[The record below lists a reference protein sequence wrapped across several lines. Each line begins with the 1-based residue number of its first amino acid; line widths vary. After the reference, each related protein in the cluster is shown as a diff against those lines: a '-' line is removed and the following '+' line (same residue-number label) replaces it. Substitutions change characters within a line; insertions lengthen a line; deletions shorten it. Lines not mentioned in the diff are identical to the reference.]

1 MKIYFLT
8 FCLVSAMTQ
17 KVLAQRNVYP
27 SNHKQDEKGKYIND
41 FPGFDQYL
49 LLEATSDTTAN
60 VSFGDFDGD
69 GHLDI
74 LLVKGRHWPIID
86 RIVLGDG
93 LGGIRKAYNLGKISD
108 RSYTG
113 GLADFNGDGFLDI
126 AVSND
131 APDRKLIYFNDGKGN
146 FDIGSEFGL
155 PEWPTRN
162 LSIADIN
169 NDGLPDLILANRG
182 DSSSTSNYI
191 CLNQGKGQFNADCLS
206 FAPYPATTISPADFN
221 KDGFIDLVVP
231 HRDGGQSY
239 VYLGSSDIAF
249 SDTRRIPFGPSDAT
263 IRVAAVADFNAD
275 TILDIV
281 TIDENKGVNLYFG
294 QKNQTFSTGISL
306 ADSKIVPY
314 ALVVPDLN
322 KDGKVDIIVG
332 HVEAPSTVFYND
344 GTGRN
349 FKSTSF
355 GDSKGTVYGF
365 AVGDF
370 NEDGTPDIAVARSD
384 AANVLYF
391 GNIKSK
397 NRRIKTAANIEL
409 PKCRPRNK

>member
-1 MKIYFLT
+1 M
-8 FCLVSAMTQ
+8 SQ
-17 KVLAQRNVYP
+17 KVLAQKNINA
-27 SNHKQDEKGKYIND
+27 SNHKQEKKGKSINHFPD
-41 FPGFDQYL
+41 FDHYL
-49 LLEATSDTTAN
+49 LLETKSDTTAN

-74 LLVKGRHWPIID
+74 LLVKGRHWPIVD
-86 RIVLGDG
+86 RVLLGDG
-93 LGGIRKAYNLGKISD
+93 LGRIRKAYNLGKVSD

-113 GLADFNGDGFLDI
+113 GLADFNGDGFIDM

-146 FDIGSEFGL
+146 FEIGPEFGF

-169 NDGLPDLILANRG
+169 ADGLPDIILANRG
-182 DSSSTSNYI
+182 GSSTSNYI
-191 CLNQGKGQFNADCLS
+191 CLNRGKGQFNANCIP

-231 HRDGGQSY
+231 HRNGGQSY
-239 VYLGSSDIAF
+239 IYPGSSDIAF
-249 SDTRRIPFGPSDAT
+249 SDSYRIPFGPSDAA
-263 IRVAAVADFNAD
+263 IRMSAVADFNED
-275 TILDIV
+275 NILDIIV
-281 TIDENKGVNLYFG
+281 IDENKGVNLYFG
-294 QKNQTFSTGISL
+294 QKDQTFSLVISL
-306 ADSKIVPY
+306 ADLKIVPY
-314 ALVVPDLN
+314 ALAIADLN
-322 KDGKVDIIVG
+322 NDKKIDIIVG
-332 HVEAPSTVFYND
+332 YVQSPSTVFFND

-349 FKSTSF
+349 FKSISF

-370 NEDGTPDIAVARSD
+370 NEDGIIDIATARSD
-384 AANVLYF
+384 APNILYF

-397 NRRIKTAANIEL
+397 NRK
-409 PKCRPRNK
+409 

>member
-1 MKIYFLT
+1 MKIYF
-8 FCLVSAMTQ
+8 FIVCLVSIMTQ
-17 KVLAQRNVYP
+17 KVLAQKNMYA
-27 SNHKQDEKGKYIND
+27 SNHQQEKEGKYMND
-41 FPGFDQYL
+41 FPDFNQNL
-49 LLEATSDTTAN
+49 LLEATADTTAN
-60 VSFGDFDGD
+60 IGFGDFDGD
-69 GHLDI
+69 RHLDI
-74 LLVKGRHWPIID
+74 LLVKGRHWPIVD
-86 RIVLGDG
+86 RVLLGDG
-93 LGGIRKAYNLGKISD
+93 LGRIRKAYNLGKISD

-131 APDRKLIYFNDGKGN
+131 APDRKLVYFNDGKGN
-146 FDIGSEFGL
+146 FKIGSEFGL

-169 NDGLPDLILANRG
+169 ADGLPDIILANRG
-182 DSSSTSNYI
+182 GSSTSNYI
-191 CLNQGKGQFNADCLS
+191 CLNTGKGQFNANCIA
-206 FAPYPATTISPADFN
+206 FAPYPATTISSADFN

-249 SDTRRIPFGPSDAT
+249 SDPHRIPFGPSDAT
-263 IRVAAVADFNAD
+263 IRVAAAADFNAD
-275 TILDIV
+275 NILDIV

-294 QKNQTFSTGISL
+294 QKDQSFSAGISL

-314 ALVVPDLN
+314 ALAIADLN
-322 KDGKVDIIVG
+322 NDNKVDIVVG
-332 HVEAPSTVFYND
+332 HVEAPSSVFFND

-349 FKSTSF
+349 FKSISF

-370 NEDGTPDIAVARSD
+370 NEDGRLDIAAARSD
-384 AANVLYF
+384 APNILYF

-397 NRRIKTAANIEL
+397 NRK
-409 PKCRPRNK
+409 

>member
-1 MKIYFLT
+1 MKIYF
-8 FCLVSAMTQ
+8 FIVCLVSIMTQ
-17 KVLAQRNVYP
+17 KPLAQKNIYA
-27 SNHKQDEKGKYIND
+27 SNHKHEKKGKYIND
-41 FPGFDQYL
+41 FPDFDHYL

-69 GHLDI
+69 SHPDI
-74 LLVKGRHWPIID
+74 LLVKGRHWPIVD
-86 RIVLGDG
+86 RVLLGDG
-93 LGGIRKAYNLGKISD
+93 LGRMRRAYNLGKVSD

-146 FDIGSEFGL
+146 FEIGSEFGL

-162 LSIADIN
+162 LSITDIN
-169 NDGLPDLILANRG
+169 ADGLPDIILANRG
-182 DSSSTSNYI
+182 DSSTSNYI
-191 CLNQGKGQFNADCLS
+191 CLNRGKGKFNADCIP
-206 FAPYPATTISPADFN
+206 FAPYPATTISPADIN

-249 SDTRRIPFGPSDAT
+249 SDTRRIPFGRSDAT
-263 IRVAAVADFNAD
+263 IRMAAVADFNGD
-275 TILDIV
+275 SIPDIV
-281 TIDENKGVNLYFG
+281 TIDENKGVDLYFG
-294 QKNQTFSTGISL
+294 QKDQTFSEGISL

-314 ALVVPDLN
+314 ALAIADLN
-322 KDGKVDIIVG
+322 NDKKIDIIVG
-332 HVEAPSTVFYND
+332 HVEAPSTVFFND
-344 GTGRN
+344 CPGRN
-349 FKSTSF
+349 FKSISF

-370 NEDGTPDIAVARSD
+370 NEDGKPDIAAARSD
-384 AANVLYF
+384 APNILYF

-397 NRRIKTAANIEL
+397 NRK
-409 PKCRPRNK
+409 

>member
-1 MKIYFLT
+1 M
-8 FCLVSAMTQ
+8 AQ
-17 KVLAQRNVYP
+17 KVLAQKNIYV
-27 SNHKQDEKGKYIND
+27 SNHKQEKKGKYIND
-41 FPGFDQYL
+41 FPDFDHNL

-74 LLVKGRHWPIID
+74 LLVKGRHWPIVD
-86 RIVLGDG
+86 RVLLGDG
-93 LGGIRKAYNLGKISD
+93 LGRIRKAYNLGKISD

-131 APDRKLIYFNDGKGN
+131 APHRKLIYFNDGKGN
-146 FDIGSEFGL
+146 FKIGSEFGL

-169 NDGLPDLILANRG
+169 ADGLPDIILANRG
-182 DSSSTSNYI
+182 DSATSNYI
-191 CLNQGKGQFNADCLS
+191 CLNRGKGQFNANCIP

-249 SDTRRIPFGPSDAT
+249 SDTHRIPFGPSNAT
-263 IRVAAVADFNAD
+263 IRMAAVADFNGD
-275 TILDIV
+275 NILDIV

-294 QKNQTFSTGISL
+294 QKHQTFSAGISL

-314 ALVVPDLN
+314 ALAIADLKN
-322 KDGKVDIIVG
+322 DGKMDIIVG
-332 HVEAPSTVFYND
+332 HVEAPSSVFFND
-344 GTGRN
+344 GTGHN
-349 FKSTSF
+349 FKSISF

-370 NEDGTPDIAVARSD
+370 NEDGRLDIAAARSD
-384 AANVLYF
+384 APNILYF

-397 NRRIKTAANIEL
+397 NRK
-409 PKCRPRNK
+409 